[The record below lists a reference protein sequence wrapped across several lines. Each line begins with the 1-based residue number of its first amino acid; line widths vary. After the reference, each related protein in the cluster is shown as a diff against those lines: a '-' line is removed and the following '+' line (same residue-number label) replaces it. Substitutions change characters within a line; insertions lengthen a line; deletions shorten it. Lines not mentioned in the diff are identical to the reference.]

1 MQTKVVPRVFS
12 SLYGQ
17 ESPYFFG
24 FKRFNLIGRDI
35 MSNVF
40 DILKER
46 GYIEQATHEE
56 EIRELLG
63 KESVTFYT
71 GFDPTADSLTLGHF
85 IQIMVMMHMQKA
97 GHKPIALLG
106 GGTTM
111 VGDPTGKTDMRKML
125 TKEQIDEHARK
136 FKEQFSKF
144 LDFSKG
150 EAIMV
155 NNSEWLLNLNY
166 VDFLRE
172 VGVHF
177 SVNRMLTAEC
187 YKTRLE
193 KGLTFLEF
201 NYMLMQSY
209 DFLELYRK
217 YNCKMQLGGS
227 DQWANI
233 LGGYELVRRV
243 EGDSVFALTFKLL
256 TNSEGKKMGKTE
268 SGTVWIDP
276 EKTSPYDFYQYLRN
290 VDDRDVENC
299 LALLTFLPME
309 EVRRLGSLEGSEINS
324 AKEILA
330 FEVTKL
336 VHGEEEAINAQK
348 AAKALFSGGA
358 DADSIPSTEL
368 EKSRFQE
375 GVGVLNLLTEIGL
388 TASNGEGRRL
398 IQQGGIYLEENRLDD
413 PNTTLTLDNFI
424 NDKLMIRKG
433 KKIYHQIKLV

>member
-1 MQTKVVPRVFS
+1 
-12 SLYGQ
+12 
-17 ESPYFFG
+17 
-24 FKRFNLIGRDI
+24 

-56 EIRELLG
+56 VIRELLG
-63 KESVTFYT
+63 KESVTYYT

-85 IQIMVMMHMQKA
+85 IQIMVMMHMQRA

-125 TKEQIDEHARK
+125 TKEQIDEHAQK

-144 LDFSKG
+144 LDFSEG

-358 DADSIPSTEL
+358 DTDSIPSTEL

-375 GVGVLNLLTEIGL
+375 GIGVLNLLTEVGL